1 MCTVCAIANTPTFN
15 LKGTC
20 RLSNIDWNY
29 YFVLDKRHQIQ
40 YFDGYKNTDL
50 LQFGKD
56 KGWRFLDKIET
67 HQTYTTKLITGNLSK
82 NYPIGRHSWHMTD
95 RCTLGEPMSYLTLS
109 VCFFG
114 EQFTCDSGHCIDLDR
129 RCDEVQDCDDGS
141 DEMDC
146 RLIDMPA
153 SYMKEHQPP
162 PQHQGSTIQI
172 RTHVHITNVH
182 KIDTINMLVTLTT
195 KLHMKW
201 KDPRLMYLNP
211 RIGKENI
218 VSEEKTQKI
227 WLPTDQMILTNAI
240 IGEIERDPR
249 IKVRVYPEI
258 PEHLDTSSPYEN
270 RRYNGSYNFL
280 GAQYRLKVKYNC
292 TFNVYRFPFDIHKC
306 ELGFKINNRAIEIAE
321 DKRISFDGPHIVDQF
336 RIECVESSV
345 RNTDEFT
352 EYKIDLVFRR
362 VYTRQILKTFVP
374 SFLFLILGYATIFL
388 DINSPGD
395 RCRGSLTIMLVL
407 TTLLNVV
414 NGDLPKTSYMK
425 YIDLWFVWH
434 IGMVFGVTIYHVALQ
449 VIGRNSKHLQETEME
464 INEGYSHP
472 HQKLVKIND
481 YAIIIFPTINGV
493 FYGIYFYSTV
503 N

>member
-1 MCTVCAIANTPTFN
+1 ME
-15 LKGTC
+15 G
-20 RLSNIDWNY
+20 
-29 YFVLDKRHQIQ
+29 
-40 YFDGYKNTDL
+40 
-50 LQFGKD
+50 
-56 KGWRFLDKIET
+56 
-67 HQTYTTKLITGNLSK
+67 SK
-82 NYPIGRHSWHMTD
+82 AD
-95 RCTLGEPMSYLTLS
+95 
-109 VCFFG
+109 VF
-114 EQFTCDSGHCIDLDR
+114 
-129 RCDEVQDCDDGS
+129 
-141 DEMDC
+141 
-146 RLIDMPA
+146 
-153 SYMKEHQPP
+153 
-162 PQHQGSTIQI
+162 
-172 RTHVHITNVH
+172 
-182 KIDTINMLVTLTT
+182 
-195 KLHMKW
+195 
-201 KDPRLMYLNP
+201 NP
-211 RIGKENI
+211 RIGIENI

-227 WLPTDQMILTNAI
+227 WLPTDQMMLTNAI
-240 IGEIERDPR
+240 IGEVERDPR
-249 IKVRVYPEI
+249 IKVQVYPEI

-434 IGMVFGVTIYHVALQ
+434 IGMVFGVIIYHVALQ

-493 FYGIYFYSTV
+493 FYGIYFFATL